1 MTRGWSRPFQC
12 CATLPGDTVLS
23 EVGQLRKGE
32 PWGLGGGEQ
41 KLSDRVLALCVK
53 PRVQSQASEKKMTR
67 TETVFTPPLSEVPG
81 AVREESGRLSGGGVA
96 AQNSD
101 CLKPHSWT

>member
-1 MTRGWSRPFQC
+1 M
-12 CATLPGDTVLS
+12 LS

-67 TETVFTPPLSEVPG
+67 TETVFTHTHTPHTPPPLSEVPR
-81 AVREESGRLSGGGVA
+81 AAREESGRLSGGGVA